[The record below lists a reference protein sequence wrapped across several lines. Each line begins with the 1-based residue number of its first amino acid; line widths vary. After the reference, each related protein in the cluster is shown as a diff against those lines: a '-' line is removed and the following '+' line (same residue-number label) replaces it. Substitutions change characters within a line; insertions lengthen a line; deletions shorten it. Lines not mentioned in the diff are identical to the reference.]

1 MMISR
6 FFLIDKAKGYTLV
19 ELMVA
24 LAVSSIVIAG
34 SYAGYGMLAQ
44 QQKLLDIQT
53 SEDRNALRVID
64 LIQSDIR
71 MAGYTAP
78 NDVMQTKVVLMPN
91 PLAPTTNELI
101 VVYDDYNSDNTLYRA
116 LIHYS
121 LEQYVSSVSGLH
133 LFKLRRDWRS
143 CSLSV
148 VCDLSSSTSKYTDT
162 SNGQVI
168 LDSVLAFNVTGQ
180 NPKSTAI
187 SYLNEFQ
194 SIQIGLQVTSPDKVE
209 KNVDLP
215 AKSFNFFTRVM
226 NVSLV
231 P

>member
-1 MMISR
+1 MISER
-6 FFLIDKAKGYTLV
+6 FLRGRNQGYTLV

-34 SYAGYGMLAQ
+34 SYAGYGMLSQ

-53 SEDRNALRVID
+53 SENRNALRVID

-71 MAGYTAP
+71 MAGFTAP
-78 NDVMQTKVVLMPN
+78 NDVMQSKVVLIPN
-91 PLAPTTNELI
+91 TNELI
-101 VVYDDYNSDNTLYRA
+101 VVYDDYNSDNTVYRA

-121 LEQYVSSVSGLH
+121 LEQYTSSVLGLSRYR
-133 LFKLRRDWRS
+133 LMRDWRY
-143 CSLSV
+143 CALSLD
-148 VCDLSSSTSKYTDT
+148 CNLSSSTSKYTGDN
-162 SNGQVI
+162 NGQVI

-180 NPKSTAI
+180 NAKKTDAI
-187 SYLNEFQ
+187 SYPNEFQ
-194 SIQIGLQVTSPDKVE
+194 SIQIGLQVTSADKVE
-209 KNVDLP
+209 EKVTLP
-215 AKSFNFFTRVM
+215 TKSFNFLTRVM